1 MLVNLLTPY
10 SGETYPETLS
20 ETIDNKVI
28 RYVPF
33 EISKDLDDIY
43 TWQYILVNS
52 EYYNYKDLVDI
63 LIGLKYN
70 LSDMLAIMNN
80 YMDEPKNETYKK
92 EFKEMQEWR
101 KKSKKMAKE
110 HFGIDN

>member
-20 ETIDNKVI
+20 EIIDNKVI

-43 TWQYILVNS
+43 TWKYIAVNPQ
-52 EYYNYKDLVDI
+52 YYNYKGLVNI
-63 LIGLKYN
+63 FVGLKYD
-70 LSDMLAIMNN
+70 LSDTIAIMNN
-80 YMDEPKNETYKK
+80 YMDDPKNETYKK
-92 EFKEMQEWR
+92 EFKDMQEWR
-101 KKSKKMAKE
+101 KKSKQMAKE
-110 HFGIDN
+110 HFKIS